1 MKQPDE
7 IRQALIDGTVR
18 VVARN
23 GLDKATTKALTTE
36 AGVNEVNIY
45 RMFNGKDDLLKK
57 TFSALDNELVS
68 EILSRLPI
76 MDVTAMPIEDRCRAL
91 FFSVWKH
98 LVGNSEKC
106 LCFIR
111 YYYSPYFEKYSF
123 EEHKENYRIVVEKFT
138 PAFMEGVD
146 VWIMLKHILDA
157 MLSSA
162 VKVFQ
167 KEMPDTDESAERV
180 YNLVYSAVEPQ
191 LSWSKK
197 PSLSWR

>member
-91 FFSVWKH
+91 FFSV
-98 LVGNSEKC
+98 
-106 LCFIR
+106 
-111 YYYSPYFEKYSF
+111 
-123 EEHKENYRIVVEKFT
+123 
-138 PAFMEGVD
+138 
-146 VWIMLKHILDA
+146 
-157 MLSSA
+157 
-162 VKVFQ
+162 
-167 KEMPDTDESAERV
+167 
-180 YNLVYSAVEPQ
+180 
-191 LSWSKK
+191 
-197 PSLSWR
+197 

>member
-23 GLDKATTKALTTE
+23 GLDKATTKALATE

-91 FFSVWKH
+91 FFFVWKY

-123 EEHKENYRIVVEKFT
+123 EEHKANYRIVVEKFA
-138 PAFMEGVD
+138 PAFKQGVD
-146 VWIMLKHILDA
+146 VWLMLNHILDA

-197 PSLSWR
+197 Q

>member
-23 GLDKATTKALTTE
+23 GLDKATTKALATE

-91 FFSVWKH
+91 FFFVWKY

-111 YYYSPYFEKYSF
+111 YYYSPYFTKYSYD
-123 EEHKENYRIVVEKFT
+123 EHKQRFQSVEEKMT
-138 PAFMEGVD
+138 PAFQKNSD
-146 VWIMLKHILDA
+146 VWMLLNHILNIMLDFAI
-157 MLSSA
+157 
-162 VKVFQ
+162 KVFNGDV
-167 KEMPDTDESAERV
+167 PDSDGTAEHV
-180 YNLVYSAVEPQ
+180 FLLVFSSVKPYIAPQ
-191 LSWSKK
+191 HLKNEEG
-197 PSLSWR
+197 